1 MRLLRR
7 DYGTTDYRFTVADIH
22 ARSRL
27 WNAPPDSGVE
37 RGHVM
42 AGETVFVLRAKWHAR
57 RGFVPPDM
65 APLDTLDARMK

>member
-42 AGETVFVLRAKWHAR
+42 AGETVFVLRAK
-57 RGFVPPDM
+57 
-65 APLDTLDARMK
+65 